1 MQVINIFVL
10 AKCKQIYLI
19 LSNEPNYTILK
30 SEKMNL
36 KGKTILITGGA
47 SGIGLESAKQFL
59 ALGANVIIT
68 GRNKE
73 KLDQAKKLYP
83 QLTAIQNDV
92 SNPDD
97 ALKLYHIAES
107 LGGIDILYNNAGVS
121 NPTNNLAKAND
132 KITEMAAYEMDINYI
147 SVVRLNNLFLKML
160 QNRPEAAII
169 NTTSILSYVPSNLAP
184 TYSATKAALRFYTA
198 SLRNHLEV
206 AKSNIKVFE
215 LLPPLVAT
223 EMAKGIDAKT
233 ITPETLVKALLDGI
247 QKNKFTIRVGDTKV
261 VYFLSR
267 FFPKTAYKLINP
279 VKNSIKLSA

>member
-1 MQVINIFVL
+1 
-10 AKCKQIYLI
+10 
-19 LSNEPNYTILK
+19 
-30 SEKMNL
+30 MNL

-59 ALGANVIIT
+59 EQGAKVIVT

-73 KLDQAKKLYP
+73 KLDQAKKFYP
-83 QLTAIQNDV
+83 QIIAVQNDV

-97 ALKLYHIAES
+97 AQELYNFVES

-121 NPTNNLAKAND
+121 NPTANLAKKND

-147 SVVRLNNLFLKML
+147 SIVRLNNLFLKML
-160 QNRPEAAII
+160 QGRPEAAII

-206 AKSNIKVFE
+206 AKSNVKVFE

-223 EMAKGIDAKT
+223 EMAKGIDSKT
-233 ITPETLVKALLDGI
+233 ISPETLVKALVSSI
-247 QKNKFTIRVGDTKV
+247 HKNNYTIRVGDTKV
-261 VYFLSR
+261 IYFLSR

-279 VKNSIKLSA
+279 LKNSFKLTA

>member
-1 MQVINIFVL
+1 
-10 AKCKQIYLI
+10 
-19 LSNEPNYTILK
+19 
-30 SEKMNL
+30 MNL